1 MSDETGERLFRTA
14 TAPGVGDDA
23 ALPGLETLRAVL
35 DSVPG
40 RVVALD
46 TAFRYVYVNREFLD
60 FMGLAAADVIG
71 REVAQVFGAKIF
83 ATYEPVL
90 ARLLAGESL
99 RWEGWAMCVGA
110 GLAILLLNVLYR
122 YGATGD
128 RERTAEDEAR
138 EYFSEH
144 GRWPDED

>member
-1 MSDETGERLFRTA
+1 MGLRTVRYVV
-14 TAPGVGDDA
+14 P
-23 ALPGLETLRAVL
+23 AVL
-35 DSVPG
+35 V
-40 RVVALD
+40 
-46 TAFRYVYVNREFLD
+46 
-60 FMGLAAADVIG
+60 VIG
-71 REVAQVFGAKIF
+71 FVILF
-83 ATYEPVL
+83 T
-90 ARLLAGESL
+90 AGESL

-138 EYFSEH
+138 AYFSEH